1 MKNNNIYEISNNIY
15 LVGEKNR
22 IGSGP
27 SPVQRS
33 NSLMGNEFSHGN
45 NQSLES
51 NMQPF
56 SDSPSMPFGPNSQQ
70 SIQQQ
75 QQQQQQQQN
84 VVSGPGNPNKMGPE
98 VRNEIFDKKP
108 EICV

>member
-1 MKNNNIYEISNNIY
+1 
-15 LVGEKNR
+15 
-22 IGSGP
+22 
-27 SPVQRS
+27 
-33 NSLMGNEFSHGN
+33 MGNEQFSHGN

-75 QQQQQQQQN
+75 QQQQN
-84 VVSGPGNPNKMGPE
+84 AATGSGNPNKMGPE
-98 VRNEIFDKKP
+98 VSSQFYLLKP
-108 EICV
+108 VLYENY